1 MILFFLMLN
10 FINRNLTE
18 MNNFKQFFTKT
29 GSVSNGF
36 RTLYRNTIKSE
47 NGAINRLPVRTPFR
61 NVTLDKNVL
70 QSKWFSRNFSN
81 DFNKKLQSLIPRTTS
96 AVSVQRDIHEIASA
110 PKKRPGLRKKRSE
123 HQEKMAQNG
132 YFSVIAYATAEEYD
146 LEKLKA
152 ALVEQ
157 DLYQPKK
164 FCNSEDN
171 NENEPDVL
179 YVTAKYK
186 VGDEPREIYFFRE
199 GTVVMWN
206 ISDMESSN
214 VLAFLKKFEQVS

>member
-1 MILFFLMLN
+1 
-10 FINRNLTE
+10 
-18 MNNFKQFFTKT
+18 MNNFKQFFIKA
-29 GSVSNGF
+29 SAVSNGF

-47 NGAINRLPVRTPFR
+47 NGASNRLPVRTPFR
-61 NVTLDKNVL
+61 NVTLDRNVL
-70 QSKWFSRNFSN
+70 QSKWYTRNNSN
-81 DFNKKLQSLIPRTTS
+81 DFNKKLQSLIPKTTS
-96 AVSVQRDIHEIASA
+96 AVLAQRDINDIASA
-110 PKKRPGLRKKRSE
+110 PKKRPGMRKKRSE

-146 LEKLKA
+146 LEKLKV
-152 ALVEQ
+152 ALIEQ

-164 FCNSEDN
+164 FCSSEDN

-214 VLAFLKKFEQVS
+214 VLAFLKKFEQVSIKDKCLN